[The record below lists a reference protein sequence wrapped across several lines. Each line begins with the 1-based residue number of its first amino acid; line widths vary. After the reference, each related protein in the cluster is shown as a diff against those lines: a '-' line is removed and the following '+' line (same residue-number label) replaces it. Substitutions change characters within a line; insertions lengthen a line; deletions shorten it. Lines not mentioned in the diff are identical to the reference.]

1 MGICGR
7 SRGNLRKYSVRDSL
21 TVQTTGPLRATVSP
35 PGSKSITNRALICAA
50 LAAGSSRL
58 TGALDSEDTRV
69 MIQALRQIGIAVD
82 EDLAARTL
90 RVFGCSGKIASAGAE
105 LYAANSGTTIRFL
118 TALLT
123 LGQGTFRLDGTPRMR
138 QRPIGDMIDA
148 LAQLGAIVASEHQ
161 AGFPP
166 VIIRATGLR
175 GGRTCI
181 RGNVSSQFLSGL
193 LMVAPYSAEGIELEV
208 EGQLVSQPYVRMTIA
223 VMEAFGIQVETDGLN
238 RFRIAPGGKYKAR
251 QYAIE
256 PDASAA
262 SYFFGAAAVTGGEI
276 TVVGLSQAS
285 LQGDVAL
292 VEELARMGC
301 EVRHEADRITVV
313 GRPMHG
319 IDVDMNAISDTV
331 PTLAAVALFADGP
344 TTIHGVEHIRHK
356 ETDRIHAVAVELR
369 KVGAEV
375 EEFPDGLRIT
385 PGPLHGAGIDTYDDH
400 RMAMSMALVGLQV
413 PGIVIHDPDCTHK
426 TYPDFFRDLAA
437 LSKA

>member
-1 MGICGR
+1 
-7 SRGNLRKYSVRDSL
+7 
-21 TVQTTGPLRATVSP
+21 
-35 PGSKSITNRALICAA
+35 
-50 LAAGSSRL
+50 
-58 TGALDSEDTRV
+58 
-69 MIQALRQIGIAVD
+69 MIQALRKIGVAVD
-82 EDLAARTL
+82 HDLAAKTL
-90 RVFGCSGKIASAGAE
+90 RVFGCSGKIPSAGAD

-123 LGQGTFRLDGTPRMR
+123 LGQGTFRLDGTRRMR
-138 QRPIGDMIDA
+138 QRPISDMLEA
-148 LAQLGAIVASEHQ
+148 LEQLGANVASEEQ
-161 AGFPP
+161 TGCPP

-175 GGRTCI
+175 GGRACI

-193 LMVAPYSAEGIELEV
+193 LMVAPYSTEGIDLEV
-208 EGQLVSQPYVRMTIA
+208 EGELVSQPYVRMTLA
-223 VMEAFGIQVETDGLN
+223 VMKAFGIEVETDGLN
-238 RFRIAPGGKYKAR
+238 RFRIAAGGMLQPR

-276 TVVGLSQAS
+276 TVLGLSRES

-292 VEELARMGC
+292 VDELERMGC

-319 IDVDMNAISDTV
+319 IDVNMNAISDTV
-331 PTLAAVALFADGP
+331 PTLAAVALFAEGP
-344 TTIHGVEHIRHK
+344 TTIRGVEHIRHK
-356 ETDRIHAVAVELR
+356 ETDRIHAVAAELR
-369 KVGAEV
+369 KVGAQV
-375 EEFPDGLRIT
+375 DEFPDGLRIT
-385 PGPLHGAGIDTYDDH
+385 PGPLHGAAIDTYDDH

-437 LSKA
+437 LNATGF